1 MKITRRQIRKL
12 MLAEALSEQSNTPAT
27 MEDWWSG
34 VEKDITADYKEDVS
48 GSLSS
53 YTGAKTVNIKYVSTG
68 TPDASDNYPAD
79 HEFEITPNAS
89 ESSPQGSFNEMVSEK
104 LDQHSEQAGDDFWVA
119 MANKYGDFNFEYKP
133 AKPDASAGRNLDMDT
148 GNTGVNEVKRIKITK
163 RQLRELVLE
172 AFGPYVVKTGSE
184 EEYQAGIE
192 AQGEQFTGVDDGKE
206 ESPSGKSLVN
216 QFLDSTLIVTGL
228 NIMLPFYEESHDMW
242 AGGNT
247 GDLDFS
253 DLNFEENA
261 IRQFVEA
268 LIAHPDSQLEPQE
281 ESQALVDFEEALK
294 GNSAEFFA
302 PKFDEDDVD
311 YDGDYNHEP
320 NPYDTVGNFGPDMF
334 SR

>member
-1 MKITRRQIRKL
+1 MKITRKQIRRL
-12 MLAEALSEQSNTPAT
+12 MLAEALSEQSSTPAT

-79 HEFEITPNAS
+79 HKFEITPNAS

-104 LDQHSEQAGDDFWVA
+104 VDQHSEQAGDDFWVS

-133 AKPDASAGRNLDMDT
+133 AKPDASAGRNLNMDT
-148 GNTGVNEVKRIKITK
+148 ADTGMNEVKRIKITK
-163 RQLRELVLE
+163 RQLRKLVLE
-172 AFGPYVVKTGSE
+172 AFEPLNDND
-184 EEYQAGIE
+184 QR
-192 AQGEQFTGVDDGKE
+192 
-206 ESPSGKSLVN
+206 
-216 QFLDSTLIVTGL
+216 VTGL
-228 NIMLPFYEESHDMW
+228 NIMLPFYEESHKMW
-242 AGGNT
+242 QGGNT

-302 PKFDEDDVD
+302 PKFDEADVD